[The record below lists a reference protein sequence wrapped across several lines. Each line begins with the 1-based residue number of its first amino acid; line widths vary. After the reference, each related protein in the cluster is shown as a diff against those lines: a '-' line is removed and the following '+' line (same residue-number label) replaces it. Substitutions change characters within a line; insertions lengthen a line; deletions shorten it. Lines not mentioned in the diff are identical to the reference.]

1 MSRLSVDMGALTRPI
16 SDLLPAGESLRRSAA
31 YDKIKEARRHEDPH
45 LSQGVWVTDTKK
57 ADWVE
62 VERICIDILRNKS
75 KDLRVAAWL
84 AEAWL
89 KRYGVDGCVQGLQLL
104 DGLISRFWE
113 TAYPTIDEGDLD
125 SRMAP
130 LAWVNEKLSVELK
143 SVALTEPQTQEPQIL
158 NWLDWEKASLYERQG
173 GRPKEGEVTVAEFMS
188 AVLLTPAKV
197 FRAREKELTALLE
210 AANAL
215 EASIDKRCGQ
225 PMATL
230 WQFKE
235 IATNIRNFVVKALD
249 QKAEEEPG
257 GATEEGAAPTLGA
270 DGEPEEAPAGGGL
283 GVRHGPIRNRAEA
296 YQRLSEAAQYLLSKE
311 PHSPVPHLIMR
322 AVSWGNMSFA
332 DLIRE
337 LVQDQRDLGTIY
349 SLLGMQPPR

>member
-1 MSRLSVDMGALTRPI
+1 MSRLSVDMAALTRPI
-16 SDLLPAGESLRRSAA
+16 SELLPAGESLRRSAA

-45 LSQGVWVTDTKK
+45 LSQGVWVTDTKR

-62 VERICIDILRNKS
+62 VERICVDILRSKS

-89 KRYGVDGCVQGLQLL
+89 KRYGIDGCTQGLQLIE
-104 DGLISRFWE
+104 GLVTRFWD
-113 TAYPTIDEGDLD
+113 TAYPTIEDGDLD

-143 SVALTEPQTQEPQIL
+143 EVALTEPQTQEPQIL
-158 NWLDWEKASLYERQG
+158 NWADWEKASLYDRQG

-188 AVLLTPAKV
+188 AVLLTPGK
-197 FRAREKELTALLE
+197 FYRSREKELSELLA

-215 EASIDKRCGQ
+215 EAALDKRCGQ
-225 PMATL
+225 PMAAL

-235 IATNIRNFVVKALD
+235 IANNIRSFVVKALD

-257 GATEEGAAPTLGA
+257 SEEVADAATTPGEAAPDDLAVG
-270 DGEPEEAPAGGGL
+270 

-296 YQRLSEAAQYLLSKE
+296 YQRLSEAAQYLLAKE
-311 PHSPVPHLIMR
+311 PHSPVPHLVMR
-322 AVSWGNMSFA
+322 AVSWGNMTFA

-349 SLLGMQPPR
+349 SLLGMQGPK